1 MQRMKLSIEILN
13 VLSIEDNLKL
23 SSHSF
28 SKHLLV
34 PIIITA

>member
-1 MQRMKLSIEILN
+1 MQRMKLNIEILN
-13 VLSIEDNLKL
+13 VLSIEDNKL